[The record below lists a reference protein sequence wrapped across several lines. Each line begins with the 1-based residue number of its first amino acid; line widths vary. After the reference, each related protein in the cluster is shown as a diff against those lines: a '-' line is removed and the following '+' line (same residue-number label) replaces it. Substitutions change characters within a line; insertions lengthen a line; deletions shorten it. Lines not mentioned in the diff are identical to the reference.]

1 MYDFFNL
8 PEKSMCAIVKNSR
21 RQFIRTGTLAASSF
35 FIVPRFVLGRGYV
48 APSDKL
54 NIAGI
59 GVGGKA
65 EVNLP
70 YAWNKGAENI
80 VALCDVD
87 DRQAAKGRQRWPK
100 APYYRDFRKM
110 LEKEANHIDAVIITS
125 PDHMHA
131 VHALPFME
139 LGKHVYL
146 EKPLT
151 HDIYEARILT
161 QAAARYKVVTQMGNQ
176 GSSGDYTRK
185 IETWVQAGIIGDVHT
200 VHVWTNRPTWPQ
212 GVPAPKGKF
221 AIPKELDWD
230 LWLGT
235 APQRD
240 FNPTFLPAIWRGWV
254 DYGTG
259 SLGDMG
265 CHFIDVPYRAL
276 QLGYPVSVETSVGS
290 VYTGFFQEAIYE
302 DSYPPSAKTHIQ
314 FPARG
319 AMPEVEM
326 IWYDGG
332 ILPKR
337 PEELS
342 ADEPMGEQ
350 DGGIIFEGTRGKIMA
365 GLFGR
370 NPTLLPTQK
379 MKETNLPAS
388 KYPFV
393 AGSTEGHQTQWVKAC
408 KEGFGSYTSSSFDK
422 SGPLTETVLMGNLAV
437 LSYNYYETN
446 AKGGRTFPGRKK
458 LLWDGESMRITN
470 FEPANQFVR
479 RKYRGNWKMSL

>member
-1 MYDFFNL
+1 MSADMNN
-8 PEKSMCAIVKNSR
+8 KSR
-21 RQFIRTGTLAASSF
+21 RRFIRNSALTASSF
-35 FIVPRFVLGRGYV
+35 FIVPRFVLGRGHI

-87 DRQAAKGRQRWPK
+87 DRQALAGRKRWPK
-100 APYYRDFRKM
+100 APYYHDFRKM
-110 LEKEANHIDAVIITS
+110 LDKEAKHIDAVIITS

-139 LGKHVYL
+139 MGKHVYL

-161 QAAARYKVVTQMGNQ
+161 RAAEKYKVVTQMGNQ
-176 GSSGDYTRK
+176 GSSGDDTRR
-185 IETWVQAGIIGDVHT
+185 IETWVQSGVIGDVHT

-221 AIPKELDWD
+221 AIPGEVQWD

-240 FNPTFLPAIWRGWV
+240 YNPAYLPAIWRGWV
-254 DYGTG
+254 DFGTG

-290 VYTGFFQEAIYE
+290 VYTGFFQEAIYK

-319 AMPEVEM
+319 TMPAVEM
-326 IWYDGG
+326 VWYDGG
-332 ILPKR
+332 IQPKR
-337 PEELS
+337 PEELLP
-342 ADEPMGEQ
+342 DEKMGED
-350 DGGIIFEGTRGKIMA
+350 DGGIIFEGTKGKIMA

-370 NPTLLPTQK
+370 KPTLLPTRK
-379 MKETNLPAS
+379 MQETTLPTS
-388 KYPFV
+388 KLELVP
-393 AGSTEGHQTQWVKAC
+393 GGTEGHQTQWVKAC
-408 KEGFGSYTSSSFDK
+408 KQGYGAYTSSSFDK

-437 LSYNYYETN
+437 LSYNYFEKD
-446 AKGGRTFPGRKK
+446 AKGNRHFPGRKK
-458 LLWDGESMRITN
+458 LLWDGENMRITN
-470 FEPANQFVR
+470 FEPANQFVKR
-479 RKYRGNWKMSL
+479 QYRGNWKMSL